1 MHALLIALLAG
12 AAMFVQ
18 DLLSAPLSQAEAR
31 NRAHLAGLL
40 DTVGWIV
47 AITTTFISVDVLQGH
62 SLSAK
67 IMVVV
72 LVSGANYFGTLLGT
86 KLGKRYVRDD
96 TVHLAERVSALERDK
111 ADRTESQ

>member
-1 MHALLIALLAG
+1 VHAFLIALLAG
-12 AAMFVQ
+12 GAMFVQ

-31 NRAHLAGLL
+31 NRAHLAGIL
-40 DTVGWIV
+40 DTVGWLV

-67 IMVVV
+67 IMVIL

-86 KLGKRYVRDD
+86 KLGKRYVREDA
-96 TVHLAERVSALERDK
+96 TLLAERVSALERQVQEPD
-111 ADRTESQ
+111 A